1 MSRRSATT
9 SGRAIRATVATV
21 LGALLVGL
29 AVLHRD
35 GAVYP
40 LRARLELLT
49 AERSLTIGVIAIL
62 VACTLIARERLDL
75 GSPAA
80 ERIAAIARSLPRW
93 RVGPEVALPVIV
105 ALSASLW
112 TVLSAETTIPRVLGD
127 ELIYSGLGKSLA
139 LHGSYLLRGDP
150 DTGHS
155 LLYPLLISPAYGLA
169 RNGVSAHVAVQAL
182 NAVMFSLTAVPAYFI
197 ARRVVPHGL
206 ATLVAAL
213 AVVNPWGGF
222 TAWVMTESAFYL
234 FFTIFALALVM
245 ALERPTTAR
254 QLTVVALIVALAA
267 IRAQAAVVP
276 TAAIM
281 AVLVVGVSRRSV
293 RSTMREQRLLLGLL
307 LSLLAAGALVL
318 LLSSLSAYSALFD
331 GGISP
336 ISLARWVGWNTGAI
350 ALTCGIAAAV
360 TLPAALVGL
369 LQRSA
374 SARER
379 AIGAATVTLTMAMI
393 AAVGVLS
400 ATGFGFGFIQER
412 SVFYVAPLV
421 FTCFAFWLDNG
432 AIHRWWL
439 TAITSIVVLVL
450 AVWLPNPSLGGWT
463 AQAALHALDDPLG
476 IPAAI
481 VVVIVGSIIVLL
493 SRSAVGPAVLTIIV
507 VTTIAAVD
515 QTSWNSPVPPSASK
529 ALAWIDAA
537 LPEGA
542 EATIVHVDTSV
553 AADDACAAAA
563 KDDQQFFV
571 VLSEFLNTRVH
582 QTAYLYQPVGRDYLG
597 ARKLELG
604 PELTLLDRGKPLDA
618 RYVVVDSRI
627 PVRGRPVARLDLA
640 SIGSDFS
647 NGASLTLWE
656 ATRPVRLDLQG
667 PVRLTPRP
675 DGQPCA

>member
-1 MSRRSATT
+1 MSRRSAIWR
-9 SGRAIRATVATV
+9 GRAIIAAVATV
-21 LGALLVGL
+21 LGAALVAF

-40 LRARLELLT
+40 VRSGLEQLT
-49 AERSLTIGVIAIL
+49 AERSLMIGVLAIL
-62 VACTLIARERLDL
+62 VACVLIVRVRLGL
-75 GSPAA
+75 GTAAA
-80 ERIAAIARSLPRW
+80 ERIAATTRSLPRL

-105 ALSASLW
+105 AISASLW

-139 LHGSYLLRGDP
+139 QHGSYLLRGDP

-169 RNGVSAHVAVQAL
+169 RNGVDAHVAVQAL
-182 NAVMFSLTAVPAYFI
+182 NALMFSLTAVPAYFL

-213 AVVNPWGGF
+213 TVMNPWGGF

-234 FFTIFALALVM
+234 LFTIFALALVLT
-245 ALERPTTAR
+245 LERPTTAR
-254 QLTVVALIVALAA
+254 QLIVVALIVALAA
-267 IRAQAAVVP
+267 IRTQAAVVP
-276 TAAIM
+276 AAAIV
-281 AVLVVGVSRRSV
+281 AVLAVGLSRRSV
-293 RSTMREQRLLLGLL
+293 RNTMREQRLLLGLL
-307 LSLLAAGALVL
+307 LTLLAAGALVL
-318 LLSSLSAYSALFD
+318 LLSSLSAYSTLFD
-331 GGISP
+331 GRISP
-336 ISLARWVGWNTGAI
+336 ISFARWVGWNTGAI
-350 ALTCGIAAAV
+350 ALTSGIAAAV

-369 LQRSA
+369 LRRSA
-374 SARER
+374 SAEER
-379 AIGAATVTLTMAMI
+379 AIGAATVTLTIAMM

-432 AIHRWWL
+432 AMRRWRL
-439 TAITSIVVLVL
+439 TAMTSIVVLGLV
-450 AVWLPNPSLGGWT
+450 AWLPSPPLGGWT
-463 AQAALHALDDPLG
+463 AQAALKALGDPLG

-481 VVVIVGSIIVLL
+481 VVVILCSVIVLL
-493 SRSAVGPAVLTIIV
+493 SRSAIGPAVLTIV
-507 VTTIAAVD
+507 VIATVAAVD

-529 ALAWIDAA
+529 ALSWIDAV
-537 LPEGA
+537 LPDGA
-542 EATIVHVDTSV
+542 EATIVHVDTSI
-553 AADDACAAAA
+553 AAEDECAAAA
-563 KDDQQFFV
+563 KNDQQFFV

-597 ARKLELG
+597 ARRLELG
-604 PELTLLDRGKPLDA
+604 PKLTILDRGKPLDA
-618 RYVVVDSRI
+618 RFVVVDSRI
-627 PVRGRPVARLDLA
+627 PVRGRPIARLDLA
-640 SIGSDFS
+640 SIGSDLS

-656 ATRPVRLDLQG
+656 ATPPVRLDLQG